1 MLSLEISIPNA
12 VFKASNNPTSLCLP
26 LSSFTASLAIAA
38 EDAVKD
44 DNGCNGFS

>member
-26 LSSFTASLAIAA
+26 SSSFTPSLAIAA
-38 EDAVKD
+38 EAVKRAITAAMAL
-44 DNGCNGFS
+44 